1 MPEKRVLVV
10 EDERIVALDIK
21 NRLESLGYEVCGIV
35 HTGEDAVAQSGELSP
50 DIVLMDIMLEGM
62 MDGIEAAR
70 HIQGELDI
78 PVIFLTAYS
87 DEITIQRAK
96 LSEPYGY
103 ILKPFEGR
111 DIHTVVE
118 MALYKH
124 GMESRLKKM
133 ERWLSTTLKSIGDAV
148 LATDTS
154 GAVTFMNPVAEKLAG
169 WDSSEVI
176 GRELFRLITIIDELT
191 HEAIEDPVRR
201 VLEQGAI
208 VQVYDSILMTRK
220 GKGIP
225 VKFSAAPIQDEHG
238 RRTGVVL
245 VINDISEQK
254 RSAAET
260 ANTLS
265 KLRSA
270 MNSII
275 DAMAFTVET
284 RDPYTAGHQR
294 RVTDLARA
302 IAAEMG
308 LSDDEIDGIRMAGVI
323 HDLGK
328 ISIPAEILSK
338 PGKLSPIEFE
348 LIKTHPQTGYDILKN
363 IEFPWPVAQ
372 IVYQHH
378 EKLDGSGYPL
388 GVSGSDILI
397 ESRVLTVADVVE
409 AIASHRP
416 YRAALGIEKSLEEIV
431 RLRGLHFDAAV
442 VDACVTLFNERG
454 FQF

>member
-1 MPEKRVLVV
+1 MSDRKVLVV

-21 NRLESLGYEVCGIV
+21 NRLESLGYGICGIV
-35 HTGEDAVAQSGELSP
+35 HSGEEAVARANEYRP
-50 DIVLMDIMLEGM
+50 DVVLMDIMLEGQ

-70 HIQGELDI
+70 LIQGEFDI

-87 DEITIQRAK
+87 DEMTIQRAK

-148 LATDTS
+148 LATDNAGT
-154 GAVTFMNPVAEKLAG
+154 VTFMNPIAEKLTG

-176 GRELFRLITIIDELT
+176 GRELFRLITVLDEQTREVID
-191 HEAIEDPVRR
+191 DPVRK
-201 VLEQGAI
+201 VLDHGVI
-208 VQVYDSILMTRK
+208 VQIYDSVLVDRK

-225 VKFSAAPIQDEHG
+225 VKFSAAPIQDDHG

-260 ANTLS
+260 ANTLTR
-265 KLRSA
+265 LRGA

-275 DAMAFTVET
+275 EAMAFTVET

-302 IAAEMG
+302 IAGELG

-338 PGKLSPIEFE
+338 PGRLSPIEFE
-348 LIKTHPQTGYDILKN
+348 LIKTHPRTGYEILKN
-363 IEFPWPVAQ
+363 IDFPWPVAQ
-372 IVYQHH
+372 IVFQHH
-378 EKLDGSGYPL
+378 EKMDGSGYPL
-388 GVSGSDILI
+388 GASGSDILI
-397 ESRVLTVADVVE
+397 ESRVLAVADVVE

-431 RLRGLHFDAAV
+431 KFRGIHFDPAV
-442 VDACVTLFNERG
+442 VDACVILFTERG